1 MDTIG
6 CYWTVIISYT
16 LVVITT
22 VPGITGLLATFLLVY
37 VLGGLFFLISDMDNP
52 LDVGVNSLIY
62 VKLDP
67 LIQFNDKTR

>member
-52 LDVGVNSLIY
+52 LDVGVDSLIY

>member
-1 MDTIG
+1 VDTIG

>member
-22 VPGITGLLATFLLVY
+22 VPGITGLLATFLIVY